1 MGDTANTAGPP
12 PAALPGTAIP
22 PGATPSRATLTQA
35 ALTSDAGTSDA
46 AATDAETPD
55 AGRPGAA
62 SRNAWGHTAWV
73 GTAATRTL
81 SLLAL
86 ALLWWAAAW
95 LAASP
100 QLFPGPL
107 PVLQVAWR
115 ETLNGTLPWNVMIT
129 VARVVCAFVVA
140 LLAGGTAGYLAGR
153 SRRLDALIDPW
164 AVVALNLP
172 VLVVV
177 VLAYIW
183 IGLNDTAAVVAVA
196 IAKAPT
202 VFVTIREGTRTL
214 DPALQEMGLVYRL
227 SRWRRLR
234 RIEWPQL
241 LPFVAAAARS
251 GLSITWKIVLVVE
264 LLGRPNGVGFI
275 LNLYFQNF
283 DVTGILAYGLT
294 FAAIMLLAEAS
305 LLQPW
310 ERRATAWR
318 RHG

>member
-1 MGDTANTAGPP
+1 MGDTANAAGPP
-12 PAALPGTAIP
+12 PAALPGASPIRAIRP
-22 PGATPSRATLTQA
+22 PA
-35 ALTSDAGTSDA
+35 ALTG
-46 AATDAETPD
+46 DAEAPD
-55 AGRPGAA
+55 VGSPEAGRP
-62 SRNAWGHTAWV
+62 NAEGHTAWV
-73 GTAATRTL
+73 GAAATRTL

-86 ALLWWAAAW
+86 ALIWWGAAW

-107 PVLQVAWR
+107 PVLRVAWH
-115 ETLNGTLPWNVMIT
+115 ETLNGTLPWNVLIT

-140 LLAGGTAGYLAGR
+140 MLAGGTAGYLAGR

-283 DVTGILAYGLT
+283 DVAGILAYGLT